1 MDMAVQAEEATC
13 QAAHELSLRQQNLQA
28 EGEQL
33 ARRQRDVAAAEAA
46 VHQQL
51 QLAHQRGRDLQAQLQ
66 VLQCCAHTMCGAEGM
81 CAELRS

>member
-1 MDMAVQAEEATC
+1 MDVAVRAEEANSQT
-13 QAAHELSLRQQNLQA
+13 AHELSLRQQNLQA

-51 QLAHQRGRDLQAQLQ
+51 QLVMQREKDLQAQLQ
-66 VLQCCAHTMCGAEGM
+66 VLYG
-81 CAELRS
+81 LRTPHATPS